1 MKIFYFL
8 ISVFFLSCFNENIPP
23 QKKVN
28 DDLISVISSLIEKD
42 ITNDSLY
49 VERAILSIEKERY
62 KEAVKDL
69 EQSINLDPTK
79 GHSHYLLGDV
89 FFRMAKNGLSKENVL
104 DKSLFHFS
112 EAVKYHSDSVLS
124 LKNAGEILLLN
135 GTVLEDTSYIRNSI
149 QLLHQSISIDNSNF
163 HSFILLGYCYKEI
176 NEIEK
181 AKDCFRK
188 SISLKSDNEDAYLQL
203 GNLYAAVFD
212 TTAIEYYN
220 NALSINPKNRIAH
233 YNIGILYQNNKMY
246 SKAQDAY
253 HKLFND
259 GMEDKFYVDANHN
272 LGFIFMEDL
281 KDYRNAINYFADATR
296 VNRNH
301 YQSYFGMGRCY
312 QSFGDVTNA
321 EKYYRKALEVFPN
334 YTTAQ
339 QQLDQLLL
347 DNEKYK

>member
-28 DDLISVISSLIEKD
+28 EDPISVISSLIEKD

-62 KEAVKDL
+62 REAVKDL

-124 LKNAGEILLLN
+124 LKNAGEILLFK
-135 GTVLEDTSYIRNSI
+135 GRVLEDTSYIRNSI

-163 HSFILLGYCYKEI
+163 HSFILLGFCYKEI
-176 NEIEK
+176 NEIETSK
-181 AKDCFRK
+181 KCFRK

-220 NALSINPKNRIAH
+220 NALSINPENRMAQ
-233 YNIGILYQNNKMY
+233 YNIGLIYQNNMMY
-246 SKAQDAY
+246 NKALDAY
-253 HKLFND
+253 YELFNKD
-259 GMEDKFYVDANHN
+259 IEDSHYVEANYN
-272 LGFIFMEDL
+272 LGFIFMEYL
-281 KDYRNAINYFADATR
+281 KDYKLAINYFADATR
-296 VNRNH
+296 VNPKH
-301 YQSYFGMGRCY
+301 EQSYFAMGRCY

-321 EKYYRKALEVFPN
+321 ERYFRKSLEVNPN
-334 YTTAQ
+334 YKNAKN
-339 QQLDQLLL
+339 QLEKLLL